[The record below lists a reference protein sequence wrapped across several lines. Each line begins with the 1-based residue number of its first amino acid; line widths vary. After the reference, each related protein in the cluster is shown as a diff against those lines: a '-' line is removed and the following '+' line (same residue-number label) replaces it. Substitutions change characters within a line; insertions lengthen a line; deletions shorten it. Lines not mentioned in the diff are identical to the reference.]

1 MRGGFLGKTR
11 FACPDIG
18 VFLGFS
24 GAARA
29 PGKGAREGPSSL
41 DGNGRQPFASR
52 KDSRAEFARD
62 AAASSPGSISA
73 KGSSVGVGVGAGV
86 GAGVGSGAGSAR
98 GAGARAAAAC
108 FGAAPGSGRTTS
120 NSLLLTAAAI
130 VAPKDGRL
138 SRRDRS
144 T

>member
-52 KDSRAEFARD
+52 KDSRAEIAMD

-73 KGSSVGVGVGAGV
+73 KGSGAGTGTGM
-86 GAGVGSGAGSAR
+86 GAG
-98 GAGARAAAAC
+98 
-108 FGAAPGSGRTTS
+108 
-120 NSLLLTAAAI
+120 
-130 VAPKDGRL
+130 
-138 SRRDRS
+138 
-144 T
+144 

>member
-1 MRGGFLGKTR
+1 MRAPAFAAREIRVKTVAYEMRGGFLGKTR

-52 KDSRAEFARD
+52 KDSRAEIAMD

-73 KGSSVGVGVGAGV
+73 KSEREV
-86 GAGVGSGAGSAR
+86 
-98 GAGARAAAAC
+98 
-108 FGAAPGSGRTTS
+108 T
-120 NSLLLTAAAI
+120 
-130 VAPKDGRL
+130 
-138 SRRDRS
+138 SRRARVRLRNS
-144 T
+144 VISRNSQSCE

>member
-1 MRGGFLGKTR
+1 MRGGFLRKTR

-52 KDSRAEFARD
+52 KDSRAEIAMD

-73 KGSSVGVGVGAGV
+73 KGSSVG
-86 GAGVGSGAGSAR
+86 AGVGSGAGSAR
-98 GAGARAAAAC
+98 GAGAGAAAAGL
-108 FGAAPGSGRTTS
+108 GAAPGSGRTTS
-120 NSLLLTAAAI
+120 NSLLLTAAA
-130 VAPKDGRL
+130 VAAPKDGRL